1 MNLEAL
7 DYKLT
12 EFYDLENQEMEQ
24 NLKILVV
31 KPDSSGNTDQQLPKT
46 LKVV

>member
-12 EFYDLENQEMEQ
+12 EFYDLENLEMEQ

-31 KPDSSGNTDQQLPKT
+31 KLDSSGNTDQQLPKT